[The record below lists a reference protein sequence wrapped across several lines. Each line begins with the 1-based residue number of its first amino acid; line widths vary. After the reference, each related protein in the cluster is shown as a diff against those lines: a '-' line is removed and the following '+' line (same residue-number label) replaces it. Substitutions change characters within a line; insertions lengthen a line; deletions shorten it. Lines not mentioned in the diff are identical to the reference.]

1 MDRYRIT
8 SINRSLDPD
17 YPTNRLIL
25 LICLIVIIIS
35 SLFNFASNKDV
46 IAAAIYGL
54 KAGISVFLVWAIS
67 REIDP
72 DHEIAAFVPVI
83 LSLIPAMIYGIQPLL
98 AMYWILLISRIVNR
112 STGSKAGILDIMAAL
127 LIAAYLSHEIFWI
140 FGILTA
146 AALFI
151 DSRLS
156 GPEKVHLSA
165 AIIMAV
171 ITLFMIQKGNEN
183 AIAEFSI
190 TRIVALI
197 SMIFL
202 FLLPLLSSEK
212 IKSKSDR
219 TGEPLETIR
228 VKLTMVLF
236 LLTVITFTL
245 IDIDQNGFWPLLWC
259 IATGIGLYRLFIR
272 NISIDFH

>member
-8 SINRSLDPD
+8 SINRPLDPD

-25 LICLIVIIIS
+25 LICLIVLIIS
-35 SLFNFASNKDV
+35 SLFHFASNKDV

-72 DHEIAAFVPVI
+72 DHEIAAFAPVL
-83 LSLIPAMIYGIQPLL
+83 LSLIPAMIYGMQPLL
-98 AMYWILLISRIVNR
+98 ALYWLLLILRIVNR

-127 LIAAYLSHEIFWI
+127 LIGAYLSHEIFWI
-140 FGILTA
+140 FGIITA

-156 GPEKVHLSA
+156 APEKVHLFA
-165 AIIMAV
+165 AIIMAG
-171 ITLFMIQKGNEN
+171 ITLFMIPKGNEN
-183 AIAEFSI
+183 AIKEFSI
-190 TRIVALI
+190 TRILALI
-197 SMIFL
+197 SMTFL
-202 FLLPLLSSEK
+202 FLLPLISSEK

-219 TGEPLETIR
+219 TSEPLEKIR
-228 VKLTMVLF
+228 VKLAMVIF
-236 LLTVITFTL
+236 LLTAITFTL
-245 IDIDQNGFWPLLWC
+245 IDTDHNGSWAVLWC

-272 NISIDFH
+272 NISSDFH